1 MRVENNE
8 LYESGSGSEQD
19 LTDVVVV
26 CEPNKAGPE
35 FTVTDK
41 RPSVYEAFEI
51 VKKNKS
57 QKAIKSW
64 NQQHESLLDSW
75 AEKAAIYKWMHV
87 KSYQHFMWMNDIF
100 TFPIIIVSSLSALG
114 GVAIVSQS
122 DHERTLTDQVV
133 SYLSAFGNFA
143 VATLTSLQKYKR
155 YAELA
160 ERHRIAAV
168 EYSKFYRDIKLEL
181 VLDPC
186 ERKIAIEYS
195 KTMKAVYDKL
205 LSNAPEIPNFVS
217 DMVEKMKKNPDS
229 LMFVH
234 TNASIPFCL

>member
-1 MRVENNE
+1 MGEFE
-8 LYESGSGSEQD
+8 
-19 LTDVVVV
+19 VVV
-26 CEPNKAGPE
+26 EPTN
-35 FTVTDK
+35 DK
-41 RPSVYEAFEI
+41 HSFYEAFDI
-51 VKKNKS
+51 VQKNKS
-57 QKAIKSW
+57 RMALKSW
-64 NQQHESLLDSW
+64 SQRHELLLDSW

-87 KSYQHFMWMNDIF
+87 KSYQHFIRTNDLY
-100 TFPIIIVSSLSALG
+100 TFPIIIISSLSALG
-114 GVAIVSQS
+114 GVAMASKQT
-122 DHERTLTDQVV
+122 HEITITEQVI
-133 SYLSAFGNFA
+133 SYVSAFGNFM
-143 VATLTSLQKYKR
+143 VAALTSVQKYKR

-186 ERKIAIEYS
+186 DRKLAIEYS
-195 KTMKAVYDKL
+195 KTIKSAYDKL

-217 DMVEKMKKNPDS
+217 DMFENMKKNPDS